1 MKKAN
6 TYLSAENFF
15 VIAQNSDQDTEKIVN
30 KIMTFLNDN
39 AEIIVTNYNKDK
51 KKGPK
56 SAATFIEYFLRR
68 IFELL
73 INSHISDALYIH
85 KLFIKKDYYFH
96 SKYKEIGYMIRSS
109 ASIEYGNY
117 YCYNHN
123 TKSRFKNQYVDEVSK
138 LVESNNII
146 LKMMAFHF
154 ISNSL
159 IDDREQYEFVDDD
172 FIPLLEKLYYDEGLK
187 DFCANEQRKEFF

>member
-1 MKKAN
+1 
-6 TYLSAENFF
+6 
-15 VIAQNSDQDTEKIVN
+15 
-30 KIMTFLNDN
+30 
-39 AEIIVTNYNKDK
+39 
-51 KKGPK
+51 
-56 SAATFIEYFLRR
+56 
-68 IFELL
+68 
-73 INSHISDALYIH
+73 
-85 KLFIKKDYYFH
+85 
-96 SKYKEIGYMIRSS
+96 MIRSS

-187 DFCANEQRKEFF
+187 DFCANEQRKEFFLRNIDR